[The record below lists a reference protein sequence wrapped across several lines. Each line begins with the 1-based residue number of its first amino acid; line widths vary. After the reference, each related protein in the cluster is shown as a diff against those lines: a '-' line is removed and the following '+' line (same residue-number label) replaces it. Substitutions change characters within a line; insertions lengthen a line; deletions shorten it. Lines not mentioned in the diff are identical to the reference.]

1 MGETHS
7 GGPPAIAISS
17 LTKRYGDKFAL
28 DGISLMIAPGEV
40 AAVLGPNGAG
50 KTTLIE
56 LLLGMRTPTAGTI
69 EVFGASPSSR
79 AVKSRVGAML
89 QDTGAP
95 DGLTVREIVTLVS
108 SYYPVGIPVAEALE
122 RAGLTEHLRKK
133 TNELSGGLRQRLS
146 FAMAVVGDPD
156 LMYLDEP
163 TASLDVAARREF
175 WTQVQGFAG
184 LGKTILFSTH
194 NLSEADEFAQRLILL
209 DSGRVI
215 QDSTPEAAKRL
226 VAGRRVA
233 LTTDA
238 PLDVLSTTA
247 GVIHAE
253 FDGGD
258 PPPTSALPGKARA
271 AVVRCNSPEAL
282 LRRLFTE
289 GWSVAD
295 LTVTEATLEDAF
307 LHLTDRTTKPQ
318 PSDGGTP

>member
-1 MGETHS
+1 MGQPRAA
-7 GGPPAIAISS
+7 GPTAIAISS
-17 LTKRYGDKFAL
+17 LTKRYGDKLAL
-28 DGISLMIAPGEV
+28 DGVRLEVAPGEV
-40 AAVLGPNGAG
+40 VAVLGPNGAG

-56 LLLGMRTPTAGTI
+56 LLLGMRTPTSGTV
-69 EVFGASPSSR
+69 EVFGAGPSSR

-89 QDTGAP
+89 QDTDAP

-122 RAGLTEHLRKK
+122 RADLTDHARKK
-133 TNELSGGLRQRLS
+133 TSELSGGLRQRLS
-146 FAMAVVGDPD
+146 FAMAIVGDPD

-175 WTQVQGFAG
+175 WAQVRGFAG

-194 NLSEADEFAQRLILL
+194 NLAEADEFAQRLVLL
-209 DSGRVI
+209 DNGRI
-215 QDSTPEAAKRL
+215 ILDSTPEAAKRL

-238 PLDVLSTTA
+238 PLDVLTTTE

-253 FDGGD
+253 FDAGEQ
-258 PPPTSALPGKARA
+258 PPAGASPGTARA

-282 LRRLFTE
+282 LRKLFTQ
-289 GWSVAD
+289 GWEVAE
-295 LTVTEATLEDAF
+295 LTVTEASLEDAF
-307 LHLTDRTTKPQ
+307 LHLTAPAARPKTN
-318 PSDGGTP
+318 DGGIP